1 MFLERGR
8 KNSFPPTPALFSLPP
23 APPLPPPQQKLTC
36 TTLNLPAR
44 TRGVRGARSL
54 TRDTRRRAPPPEPG
68 SPGGRLTRRG
78 VSVGRGQRAAA
89 AAGGGGNVRRA
100 RQRARE
106 RERRK
111 REGARRDGG
120 RRGEGKGRGSGPG
133 AGRPGGRRNG
143 TRKRRRRG
151 PGPRGPRAPPGAR
164 AGPPGGG
171 RLPPGA
177 GRLPGTPG
185 RESKK
190 ASGGPFRAFRE
201 RAAPEG
207 AAAEVRGPL
216 RPGRTSAAKPRP
228 ARGSPRQ
235 RRTLGGAEEDGRR
248 GKKGGREGE
257 VGRGEEKGAPVR
269 GAAFLLR
276 SPSRSAAGPCVR
288 CCRAPGFIKTG
299 MTQQKC
305 PQQHAGGARALRRL
319 NGSPGTAPATAEH
332 SAGARHAGVGVLNGR
347 AWGRPPDAR
356 GGLMRREAWAAGA
369 AARLLARGPSA
380 GPRPRKQ

>member
-8 KNSFPPTPALFSLPP
+8 KNSSPPTPALFSLPP
-23 APPLPPPQQKLTC
+23 APPPLPPPQQKLTC

-54 TRDTRRRAPPPEPG
+54 TRDTRRRPPPPEPG

-89 AAGGGGNVRRA
+89 AGGGGKCEESET
-100 RQRARE
+100 E

-332 SAGARHAGVGVLNGR
+332 SAGA
-347 AWGRPPDAR
+347 PPPQR
-356 GGLMRREAWAAGA
+356 G
-369 AARLLARGPSA
+369 SA
-380 GPRPRKQ
+380 